1 MVTGLRDGR
10 AVGRGVLDL
19 DGVVDLGRAVGDGGA
34 LEDRR
39 ALEDRGALEDDGR
52 PEDRRALEDGGVVSG
67 GGAVLLVVA
76 TGAACG
82 CGIAPDSPPVVRQP
96 VITTMTPALQASSKR
111 IRITHL
117 VEFSIGDRTPRAE
130 GSFGRISPKSKD
142 IRVCLVCSPA
152 LISTSQRAG

>member
-1 MVTGLRDGR
+1 MTLIPVEALKRKKEHFE
-10 AVGRGVLDL
+10 RG
-19 DGVVDLGRAVGDGGA
+19 
-34 LEDRR
+34 E
-39 ALEDRGALEDDGR
+39 
-52 PEDRRALEDGGVVSG
+52 EDRRALEDGGVVSS

-82 CGIAPDSPPVVRQP
+82 CGMAPDSPPVVRQP

-142 IRVCLVCSPA
+142 YVFA
-152 LISTSQRAG
+152 